1 MLATAKMVDGDTS
14 LSSSRI
20 DFNKLSA
27 VSFNPTETS
36 QNLSVL
42 AVHKTSTYIT
52 TGIAIAVICIAIS
65 LLYLDFPLT

>member
-14 LSSSRI
+14 LSLSRI

-27 VSFNPTETS
+27 VSFSPTETS

-42 AVHKTSTYIT
+42 AVHNTSTYNN
-52 TGIAIAVICIAIS
+52 
-65 LLYLDFPLT
+65 P